1 VTNVLGNVHK
11 PLHEMIVLPHSLR
24 MEL

>member
-1 VTNVLGNVHK
+1 VTNILGNVHK
-11 PLHEMIVLPHSLR
+11 PLHEMIVLPHSLW